1 MASFY
6 IFGDIST
13 IAGQILVVWKA
24 KLVFGLLKWYNLTR
38 YQPQF
43 TKPKFT
49 DQLYQTKSTES
60 NFSYGIK
67 PNLFNRLFQI
77 KFIKPDLQN
86 QIYLAKCLKFREP
99 NLPTQIFFNQTYK
112 TKSTQQILPNQIY
125 GKLTWPV
132 LTDHS
137 DSDLTWPV
145 LTKPNLSNQN
155 YKLNLPSKIL
165 EM

>member
-13 IAGQILVVWKA
+13 IAGQILMVWKA

-43 TKPKFT
+43 TKPKLT

-60 NFSYGIK
+60 NFSYWIK
-67 PNLFNRLFQI
+67 PNLFNQLYQI
-77 KFIKPDLQN
+77 KSTKPNLQN

-99 NLPTQIFFNQTYK
+99 NSPTQIFFNQTYK
-112 TKSTQQILPNQIY
+112 TKSTHPILPNQIY
-125 GKLTWPV
+125 RKLTWPV

-137 DSDLTWPV
+137 DLTWPV
-145 LTKPNLSNQN
+145 LTKPNIPNQIYLMGRN
-155 YKLNLPSKIL
+155 WICNKLK
-165 EM
+165 